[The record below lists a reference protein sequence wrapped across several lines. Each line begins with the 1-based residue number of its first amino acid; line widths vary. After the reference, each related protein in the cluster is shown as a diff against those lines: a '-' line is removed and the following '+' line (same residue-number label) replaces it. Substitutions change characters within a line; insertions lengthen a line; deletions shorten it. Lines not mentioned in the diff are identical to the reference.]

1 LTRCSPSA
9 PSAARLPFTVHD
21 SSKDSS
27 TLLLASRFPH
37 ALTAGTRFPHV
48 VCVRSHHQRHR
59 SVANRMEL
67 ELQLIRGLRASGTAV
82 FISRKIGRTRRAVRA
97 EELIS
102 SWQRESRWTG
112 RAREGQL
119 ATSVP
124 LAGQGSNVD
133 GKTNEPFTREKGE
146 TMRRTAR
153 VEPGKRMLHFSV
165 PRRCSMQGER
175 EERRRRSGEEEGEK
189 RRKLKEEKE
198 SF

>member
-1 LTRCSPSA
+1 
-9 PSAARLPFTVHD
+9 
-21 SSKDSS
+21 
-27 TLLLASRFPH
+27 
-37 ALTAGTRFPHV
+37 
-48 VCVRSHHQRHR
+48 
-59 SVANRMEL
+59 M
-67 ELQLIRGLRASGTAV
+67 
-82 FISRKIGRTRRAVRA
+82 RA